1 MISVIGF
8 YQTKFGE
15 LWEKSLFDL
24 VEETISFILRE
35 NQLSIE
41 EIDAIFFGNMLS
53 GVLEN
58 NLHSAAKIAEIIK
71 KNIPIFRI
79 ESACASG
86 GVAFYLAK
94 QYLEANSNKTVL
106 VIGAE
111 KMTDFSPEE
120 ITQALAG
127 AASGDEQEVG
137 LTFPGAYALMA
148 NFYLQKYH
156 YSERNLAYVAV
167 KNHFHGSL
175 NKKAHFQKKITLDDV
190 LKSAYVAYPIKVLD
204 SSSISDGAAG
214 LILTNDRD
222 LLKKTKYQVKVL
234 ASEMATDSIS
244 LMEREKIDEIKATK
258 IAAKKAFFSAKVDQ
272 KDIQVAEVHDCF
284 TIAEIL
290 AMEDLGF
297 WKKGEGGKR
306 VKDQETM
313 LGNGGKLIVNSS
325 GGLKAAGHP
334 VGATGVKQIGEIYLQ
349 LTNQAVNRQVKNA
362 RFGLAHNIGGSG
374 GTAVVTILA
383 S

>member
-24 VEETISFILRE
+24 VKETISSILKE

-137 LTFPGAYALMA
+137 LTFPGAYALMS
-148 NFYLQKYH
+148 NFYLKEYG
-156 YSERNLAYVAV
+156 YSEENLAYVAV

-175 NKKAHFQKKITLDDV
+175 NKKAHFQKKITLNDV
-190 LKSAYVAYPIKVLD
+190 LKSTYVAYPIKVLD
-204 SSSISDGAAG
+204 SSPISDGAAG

-222 LLKKTKYQVKVL
+222 LIKKAKNQVKVL

-244 LMEREKIDEIKATK
+244 LMERERIDEIKTTK
-258 IAAKKAFFSAKVDQ
+258 IAAKKAFSSAKVDQ
-272 KDIQVAEVHDCF
+272 KDIQVAEIHDCF

-297 WKKGEGGKR
+297 WRKGEGGKR

-313 LGNGGKLIVNSS
+313 LGNGGKLIINSS

-349 LTNQAVNRQVKNA
+349 LTNQADNRQVKNA
-362 RFGLAHNIGGSG
+362 HYGLTHNVGGSG